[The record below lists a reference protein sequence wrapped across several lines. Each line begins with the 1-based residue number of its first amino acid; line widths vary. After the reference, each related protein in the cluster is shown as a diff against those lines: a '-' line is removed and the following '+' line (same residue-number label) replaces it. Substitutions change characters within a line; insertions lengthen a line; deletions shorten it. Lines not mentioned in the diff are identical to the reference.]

1 MNLFA
6 ECVNITYNIKE
17 GECDRVCCDGAG
29 GPVKM
34 IPTCKSRSGD
44 SCCGEEKEEDD
55 HCPGER
61 EDLCSEICDDSA
73 SSASSVQYP
82 SFALVG
88 LLAVA
93 TFFK

>member
-6 ECVNITYNIKE
+6 ECNNITYNIKE
-17 GECDRVCCDGAG
+17 GECERVCCDGAG
-29 GPVKM
+29 GHVKM
-34 IPTCKSRSGD
+34 IPTCKSDD
-44 SCCGEEKEEDD
+44 SCCSKEKEEDG
-55 HCPGER
+55 HCPGEPN
-61 EDLCSEICDDSA
+61 DLCSSTCDGD
-73 SSASSVQYP
+73 SSASSVQVQCP